1 MSIVNPITLS
11 IARTFRLL
19 KGTLASSPSKVLIK
33 KPIFKIEMLEIKEIP
48 MFFICSFFL
57 INMSAKKKMPPYV
70 KKEIKEFE
78 PPPSPKKLFKGFK
91 DKKIVEIEANKRK
104 SRMLKEINLFF
115 NLSFPS
121 LISPTIPKIAIML
134 KEESKN
140 IVLFASNGTVE
151 LGI

>member
-1 MSIVNPITLS
+1 
-11 IARTFRLL
+11 
-19 KGTLASSPSKVLIK
+19 
-33 KPIFKIEMLEIKEIP
+33 
-48 MFFICSFFL
+48 
-57 INMSAKKKMPPYV
+57 MSAKKKMPPYV